1 MANNEGLI
9 ISTHESPRRFVLR
22 KRVGDF
28 DDGTL
33 KGTLMT
39 TASGA
44 PIIEFENGNTVAFP
58 WEWLINEAFEAL
70 EGGDE

>member
-28 DDGTL
+28 NDGTL
-33 KGTLMT
+33 KGTLMM
-39 TASGA
+39 TANGA
-44 PIIEFENGNTVAFP
+44 PMIEFENGNIVAFP
-58 WEWLINEAFEAL
+58 WEWLINVAFEVL